1 MSDLLRT
8 APTLESLRDRR
19 EAIHRLLRKYRA
31 LSVRV
36 FGSVA
41 RNEATAESDIDLLV
55 EFQPDASLYDLA
67 GLKLELEDLL
77 GCEVDVADAATPNER
92 FLRRIA
98 SDLVNL

>member
-1 MSDLLRT
+1 MTDLVKT
-8 APTLESLRDRR
+8 APTLDFLSDRR
-19 EAIHRLLRKYRA
+19 EAIHRLLRKYHA

-55 EFQPDASLYDLA
+55 EFQTDASLYDLA
-67 GLKLELEDLL
+67 GLKLELENLL
-77 GCEVDVADAATPNER
+77 GCEVDIADAATPSER

-98 SDLVNL
+98 SDLVML